1 MASTRAHDGLLKRVI
16 DRVEQRLPKRARVV
30 AERTRGQDI
39 LLFASGLAFYGL
51 LSIVPLAIFVTW
63 VTSLILGDQ
72 RVHSFAAELRNL
84 APRNLDAGRFVER
97 VASLGTTLGVPAL
110 IAALWPASSYGAGL
124 RRAFDR
130 LGPRNPKEARGLKGR
145 GLALVVLLPLFVMGS
160 LLASYAGTVLAG
172 AGTSGVVLGV
182 GLALVLGFVGTAAA
196 AAMIYR
202 IFPPERMDRRSI
214 LRGTVWSAATISLLS
229 LAFTAVVG
237 ASSNLSEHYGTG
249 GVALVVMLA
258 IWMFLANALL
268 LTGYRIALDS

>member
-1 MASTRAHDGLLKRVI
+1 MTTNALGYRGPGFPLVKRPGEFRILFTGDSFAYGDFVN
-16 DRVEQRLPKRARVV
+16 DDQTLPAQLEQRLNGRCGTVRVV
-30 AERTRGQDI
+30 KPT
-39 LLFASGLAFYGL
+39 
-51 LSIVPLAIFVTW
+51 V
-63 VTSLILGDQ
+63 
-72 RVHSFAAELRNL
+72 
-84 APRNLDAGRFVER
+84 
-97 VASLGTTLGVPAL
+97 
-110 IAALWPASSYGAGL
+110 
-124 RRAFDR
+124 
-130 LGPRNPKEARGLKGR
+130 
-145 GLALVVLLPLFVMGS
+145 VMGS

-237 ASSNLSEHYGTG
+237 ASSNVSEHYGTG

>member
-110 IAALWPASSYGAGL
+110 IAALWPASSY
-124 RRAFDR
+124 
-130 LGPRNPKEARGLKGR
+130 GLKGR